1 MYDLQTITF
10 LEDSAGPFLAGD
22 NPLIQLDGYSVGF
35 HAQLYEQRCQR
46 ERNRAVAILTV
57 DLYFHLRR
65 HLISEAWAA
74 RDAERL
80 RILRNSPTVG
90 EDSVEL
96 PPGFWGTMGAFRMS
110 GDHDITRLLSELS
123 HGDPHA
129 ASKLIPVVYDE
140 LRHLAAGYMR
150 RERPDHTLQ
159 PTALVHEAYVK
170 LLAQRSVDWQGRAH
184 FFGVAAQLMRRILID
199 HARGHLRQK
208 RGGEQ
213 RKVSLDEALVF
224 SEQQSAEILAVD
236 ESLQRLE
243 QVDPRQ
249 ARVVE
254 LRFFGG
260 LNIEETAEVL
270 KVSAKTVKRDW
281 SVAQA
286 WLYADIKKCHGTD
299 LGTVGAG

>member
-1 MYDLQTITF
+1 
-10 LEDSAGPFLAGD
+10 
-22 NPLIQLDGYSVGF
+22 
-35 HAQLYEQRCQR
+35 
-46 ERNRAVAILTV
+46 
-57 DLYFHLRR
+57 
-65 HLISEAWAA
+65 
-74 RDAERL
+74 
-80 RILRNSPTVG
+80 
-90 EDSVEL
+90 
-96 PPGFWGTMGAFRMS
+96 MS
-110 GDHDITRLLSELS
+110 DDHDITRLLSELS
-123 HGDPHA
+123 GGDPQA

-208 RGGEQ
+208 RGGEHQ
-213 RKVSLDEALVF
+213 KVSLDEALVF
-224 SEQQSAEILAVD
+224 SEQQSGEILAVD
-236 ESLQRLE
+236 ESLKRL
-243 QVDPRQ
+243 QKIDPRQ

-281 SVAQA
+281 SVARA

-299 LGTVGAG
+299 VRTVGEG